1 MLSTTRRLGEPGGL
15 LRGQK
20 LNAPLALFAGH
31 HCLDTRGR
39 AGQENTVPTV
49 PTWQSWHGI
58 VSIGL
63 QLRIVIALIVER
75 GSIRPAAQ
83 AADPKN
89 IVRNV
94 HGGGFGDMKRKK
106 NVEKIFWRKKM
117 LTKTKK
123 RENEFNLL
131 DEKVVEAIPDLRDP
145 DGLGKPVHEAS
156 SLREK
161 LQKEKKRII
170 GELANCSEMGP
181 VGPITKFSTEKDV
194 ETLLAG
200 TPVSVLTAPVQ
211 ESYRSGLLRQL
222 RAVNSALPAAQERV
236 RTYESNLIAEQAN
249 KLKSIDAV
257 RSVFR
262 DTIEA
267 AENLL
272 ECLRTQEQL
281 CTLIRK
287 RGFKDPYGNGWWNFQ
302 PLEFAWLKGD
312 IHRPSLEFYIESR
325 AGSIGLAREKISG
338 S

>member
-1 MLSTTRRLGEPGGL
+1 
-15 LRGQK
+15 
-20 LNAPLALFAGH
+20 
-31 HCLDTRGR
+31 
-39 AGQENTVPTV
+39 
-49 PTWQSWHGI
+49 
-58 VSIGL
+58 
-63 QLRIVIALIVER
+63 
-75 GSIRPAAQ
+75 
-83 AADPKN
+83 
-89 IVRNV
+89 
-94 HGGGFGDMKRKK
+94 
-106 NVEKIFWRKKM
+106 M

-222 RAVNSALPAAQERV
+222 RACEAAISVSQDRIRE
-236 RTYESNLIAEQAN
+236 TEMKLIAEETN
-249 KLKSIDAV
+249 KLKTIDAV
-257 RSVFR
+257 RDIFG
-262 DTIEA
+262 DTIAA

-272 ECLRTQEQL
+272 ACLRTQEEFCRL
-281 CTLIRK
+281 LRL
-287 RGFKDPYGNGWWNFQ
+287 RGYRDTYGNAWWNFQ

-325 AGSIGLAREKISG
+325 SNSIGLDREKIS
-338 S
+338 